1 MLANVSGGMTVQGMK
16 TINPDDLD
24 EDEVDASPNNGRTK
38 GGHKYDAR
46 YFNC

>member
-1 MLANVSGGMTVQGMK
+1 MLANASSGMTAQGIK
-16 TINPDDLD
+16 TINPDDLS
-24 EDEVDASPNNGRTK
+24 EEEVGASPNNGRTK